1 MKPIDQEIFDLRKR
15 KEMLVAFERLM
26 LNSDFQKVIKEY
38 YLYKHPLDLVKL
50 KGQVPLEESLNLS
63 IDRQL
68 DAVALFGMY
77 LDNLSFELPDID
89 LKIEEAMT
97 RRDELTRN
105 A

>member
-1 MKPIDQEIFDLRKR
+1 MKPIDQEILGLRKR

-26 LNSDFQKVIKEY
+26 INSDFQKVIKEY
-38 YLYKHPLDLVKL
+38 YLCKHPLDLEKL

-63 IDRQL
+63 VDRQL

>member
-15 KEMLVAFERLM
+15 KEMLVDFERLM
-26 LNSDFQKVIKEY
+26 INSDFQKVIKDY
-38 YLYKHPLDLVKL
+38 YLRKHPLDLVKL
-50 KGQVPLEESLNLS
+50 KGQVHLEESLNLS

>member
-1 MKPIDQEIFDLRKR
+1 MKPIDQEILDLRKR
-15 KEMLVAFERLM
+15 KEMLVAFERLII
-26 LNSDFQKVIKEY
+26 NSDFQKVIKEY
-38 YLYKHPLDLVKL
+38 YLCKHPLDLVKL

>member
-1 MKPIDQEIFDLRKR
+1 MKPIDQEILDLRKR

-26 LNSDFQKVIKEY
+26 INSDFQKVIKEY
-38 YLYKHPLDLVKL
+38 YLCKYPLALVKL